1 MVTCPIC
8 NKKMN
13 YINNSHLKTHN
24 LTPSDFKL
32 KFPNLKYISQ
42 IVINKMSV
50 KENSF
55 NIAIEKNRE
64 IKKQNFLKLNKKCK
78 NCEFLL
84 DYDKRKNIFCS
95 HKCSATFV
103 NKERTVKYSEKG
115 MQSLKE
121 NGLKTVF
128 KNFKNY
134 KENYINKSFN
144 IECRICKK
152 HFIVNYRKKLKQTCS
167 PECKKKA
174 YALFNHKQTKSYAKS
189 GYYKG
194 IYCASSWELAFL
206 VFNKDLE
213 KNIIRCDKHFEY
225 EIKNKKH
232 LYFPDFLM
240 DKTIYE
246 IKGRDFGDVKIKAQA
261 VIDAGYNIEI
271 FRRKEI
277 MPLIKSIQEKYNI
290 KDIIELYD

>member
-8 NKKMN
+8 NKEMN
-13 YINNSHLKTHN
+13 YINNSHLKKHS
-24 LTPSDFKL
+24 LTPASFKL
-32 KFPNLKYISQ
+32 KFLNLKYISQ
-42 IVINKMSV
+42 IAINKMSV
-50 KENSF
+50 KEDGF
-55 NIAIEKNRE
+55 NRAIEKNRE
-64 IKKQNFLKLNKKCK
+64 IKKQKFLKSNKKCK
-78 NCEFLL
+78 NCECLL
-84 DYDKRKNIFCS
+84 DYEKRKNIFCS
-95 HKCSATFV
+95 HSCSATFSNLNRKV
-103 NKERTVKYSEKG
+103 IYSEEG
-115 MQSLKE
+115 MKNLRKI
-121 NGLKTVF
+121 GLESSF

-134 KENYINKSFN
+134 IAKFFN
-144 IECRICKK
+144 LQCKICKK
-152 HFIVNYRKKLKQTCS
+152 DFSVGYKKKKHQTCS

-174 YALFNHKQTKSYAKS
+174 HALFNHKQTKSYAKS

-206 VFNKDLE
+206 IFNKDLE
-213 KNIIRCDKHFEY
+213 KNIIRCNKHFEY

-261 VIDAGYNIEI
+261 VIDGGYDIKI

-277 MPLIKSIQEKYNI
+277 MPLIKSIQEKYKV
-290 KDIIELYD
+290 KDITELYD